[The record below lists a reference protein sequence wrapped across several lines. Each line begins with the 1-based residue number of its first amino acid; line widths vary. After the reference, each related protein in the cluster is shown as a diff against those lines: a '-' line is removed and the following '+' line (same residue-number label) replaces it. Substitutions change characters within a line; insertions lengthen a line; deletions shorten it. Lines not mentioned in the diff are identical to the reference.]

1 MDASYHEMGSLM
13 WITNQTRL
21 DIANAVR
28 AVVRFSHDPQ
38 EVHVK
43 AANNWKIIEYLSA
56 MAHLGLTFRK
66 DSKLEDVQLDY
77 DLETYVDGYYAHK
90 ADGRRS
96 VSCVAV
102 CCGGTLVSWSS
113 RTQKCLALS
122 TTEAEY
128 VAMADGVK
136 EAHYVGGVL
145 VFLMP
150 SLGSPSIGVFEDNK
164 GAINLAE
171 TL

>member
-1 MDASYHEMGSLM
+1 MDASYHEMVGSLM

-102 CCGGTLVSWSS
+102 CCGGTLVS
-113 RTQKCLALS
+113 
-122 TTEAEY
+122 
-128 VAMADGVK
+128 
-136 EAHYVGGVL
+136 
-145 VFLMP
+145 
-150 SLGSPSIGVFEDNK
+150 
-164 GAINLAE
+164 
-171 TL
+171 